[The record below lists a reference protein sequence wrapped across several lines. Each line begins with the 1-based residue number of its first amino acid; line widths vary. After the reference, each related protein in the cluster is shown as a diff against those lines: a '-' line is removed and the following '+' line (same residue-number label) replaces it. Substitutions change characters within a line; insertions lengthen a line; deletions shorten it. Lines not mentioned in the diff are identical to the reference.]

1 MLFRRASRAVG
12 GFVLREREVLFAFVA
27 SRLLVWAL
35 AWLAERWILHGENW
49 VKTGP
54 QLWQLLDRWDSAW
67 YRGIVEQGYSYV
79 PGAESN
85 VAFFPLLPICV
96 WLVKHAIGMKTAL
109 AGFIV
114 SNLALFAAAVV
125 LRRLVAR
132 DYPEPSRAPGRAV
145 WLLLLC
151 PMTFFH
157 SAMYTESL
165 YLLLS
170 LVAILAARDGR
181 WLAAGISG
189 ALITATRGNA
199 LLILVPLL
207 WEAVI
212 EHRRGRDRDALLIS
226 VARSRW
232 WLLLV
237 PLGLVGY
244 ATYLHFRF
252 DDALAFAHA
261 MAAWGRTLA
270 WPWDGIAGALG
281 PPYPYGR
288 LLIGS
293 AVVGLLLVGLGF
305 LVRLRTSY
313 QLYAAALLAL
323 YLSTSILHSLPR
335 YLSVIFPFYIAVAV
349 ASIRSEAIFLF
360 ALVASAGFM
369 AFCLALY
376 VGGYL
381 MM

>member
-1 MLFRRASRAVG
+1 MRQFRAFLVS
-12 GFVLREREVLFAFVA
+12 EREVIFAFVA

-35 AWLAERWILHGENW
+35 AWLAERWLLRGENW

-54 QLWQLLDRWDSAW
+54 QLWQLLERWDAAW

-132 DYPEPSRAPGRAV
+132 DYPEPSRAPARAV

-151 PMTFFH
+151 PMTFSH

-170 LVAILAARDGR
+170 LVAIMAARDGR
-181 WLAAGISG
+181 WLAAGIAG

-199 LLILVPLL
+199 LLIAVPLL

-212 EHRRGRDRDALLIS
+212 AHRRGSDCDAAATRM
-226 VARSRW
+226 ARSRW
-232 WLLLV
+232 WLLMV

-252 DDALAFAHA
+252 GDALAFAHA
-261 MAAWGRTLA
+261 MAAWGRTMA
-270 WPWDGIAGALG
+270 WPWEGIAGAAG

-293 AVVGLLLVGLGF
+293 AVVGLLLVVLGF

-313 QLYAAALLAL
+313 LLYATAMLVL

-349 ASIRSEAIFLF
+349 ASIRSEAVFIF

-369 AFCLALY
+369 AFCLALF
-376 VGGYL
+376 VSGYL

>member
-1 MLFRRASRAVG
+1 M
-12 GFVLREREVLFAFVA
+12 
-27 SRLLVWAL
+27 
-35 AWLAERWILHGENW
+35 
-49 VKTGP
+49 KTG
-54 QLWQLLDRWDSAW
+54 
-67 YRGIVEQGYSYV
+67 
-79 PGAESN
+79 
-85 VAFFPLLPICV
+85 
-96 WLVKHAIGMKTAL
+96 L

-114 SNLALFAAAVV
+114 SNLALFSAAVI

-132 DYPEPSRAPGRAV
+132 DYPAPSRAPNRAV

-170 LVAILAARDGR
+170 LVAILAARDGL
-181 WLAAGISG
+181 WLNAGIAG

-199 LLILVPLL
+199 VLILVPLL
-207 WEAVI
+207 WDAVV
-212 EHRRGRDRDALLIS
+212 EQRRERPNDTPGERMPQ
-226 VARSRW
+226 SRW

-252 DDALAFAHA
+252 GDALAFAHA
-261 MAAWGRTLA
+261 MAAWNRTIA
-270 WPWDGIAGALG
+270 WPWEAIIGALG

-293 AVVGLLLVGLGF
+293 AVIGLLLVVLGF

-313 QLYAAALLAL
+313 QLYAGALVAL

-349 ASIRSEAIFLF
+349 ASIRSEAVFIY
-360 ALVASAGFM
+360 ALGASASMM

>member
-1 MLFRRASRAVG
+1 MFYARALRATG
-12 GFVLREREVLFAFVA
+12 RFLAREREVLFAFVA
-27 SRLLVWAL
+27 SRLFVWAL
-35 AWLAERWILHGENW
+35 AWLAERWLLHGEHW
-49 VKTGP
+49 IKTGP
-54 QLWQLLDRWDSAW
+54 HLWQMLERWDAAW
-67 YRGIVEQGYSYV
+67 YRGIVKEGYSYV

-96 WLVKHAIGMKTAL
+96 WILKQTISMKVAR

-114 SNLALFAAAVV
+114 SNLALVASAVV
-125 LRRLVAR
+125 LRRLVVR
-132 DYPEPSRAPGRAV
+132 DYPEPSRVPARAV

-181 WLAAGISG
+181 WLAAGSAG

-199 LLILVPLL
+199 LLIVVPLL

-212 EHRRGRDRDALLIS
+212 EHRRGGVQSAAAHGI
-226 VARSRW
+226 ARSRW
-232 WLLLV
+232 WLLMV
-237 PLGLVGY
+237 PLGLVSY

-252 DDALAFAHA
+252 GDALAFAHA
-261 MAAWGRTLA
+261 MAAWNRTLA
-270 WPWDGIAGALG
+270 WPWVGISGALD

-293 AVVGLLLVGLGF
+293 AVVGLLLVLLGF

-313 QLYAAALLAL
+313 QLYAAAMFTLFI
-323 YLSTSILHSLPR
+323 STSILHSLPR

-349 ASIRSEAIFLF
+349 ASIRSEAVFLF
-360 ALVASAGFM
+360 TLVASAGFM
-369 AFCLALY
+369 AFCIALF
-376 VGGYL
+376 VSGY
-381 MM
+381 MMI